1 MALSQR
7 SSIGLYSDPSAL
19 DSHRVRLVLA
29 EKGIAVEIVE
39 VAPGGAQP
47 EDLADLNPYA
57 ETPTL
62 VDRDLALYDARVICE
77 YLDERFPHPP
87 LMPIDPVSRAKA
99 KLVISRID
107 RDWCRLIQRL
117 EDGEKKGVAKLK
129 RDLGESLA
137 ASADVFATGTRFFL
151 SDELT
156 MMDCVLAPVLWRLPL
171 HGVEL
176 PTEAS
181 AVTEYA
187 DRLFQRETF
196 QASLTESE
204 QAMRGGR

>member
-1 MALSQR
+1 M
-7 SSIGLYSDPSAL
+7 
-19 DSHRVRLVLA
+19 
-29 EKGIAVEIVE
+29 
-39 VAPGGAQP
+39 
-47 EDLADLNPYA
+47 
-57 ETPTL
+57 
-62 VDRDLALYDARVICE
+62 
-77 YLDERFPHPP
+77 
-87 LMPIDPVSRAKA
+87 
-99 KLVISRID
+99 
-107 RDWCRLIQRL
+107 
-117 EDGEKKGVAKLK
+117 AKLK

-171 HGVEL
+171 YGVEL

-181 AVTEYA
+181 AITEYA